1 MELKKY
7 FFAASMLVFTILI
20 PIVSAQQEVNEIQ
33 FLGIKLEEGI
43 GFIVFIISLILFFL
57 TFIAYRRDGRIR
69 FLFVSIAFFLFAVK
83 SFLDSLEL
91 FMEEI
96 AIFGPI
102 SVILEL
108 FVILFFFFGVIKKEG

>member
-1 MELKKY
+1 MELKNLL
-7 FFAASMLVFTILI
+7 FIVSIILVFAGV
-20 PIVSAQQEVNEIQ
+20 PIVTAQQGENEIQ
-33 FLGIKLEEGI
+33 FLGINLEEGI
-43 GFIVFIISLILFFL
+43 GVIVSVISLILFTL
-57 TFIAYRRDGRIR
+57 TFIAYRRDGRKK

>member
-1 MELKKY
+1 
-7 FFAASMLVFTILI
+7 MLVFTILI
-20 PIVSAQQEVNEIQ
+20 PIVSAPQEGNEIR
-33 FLGIKLEEGI
+33 FLGFYLEEGI
-43 GFIVFIISLILFFL
+43 GFVVFIISLILFIL
-57 TFIAYRRDGRIR
+57 TFIAYRRDGRVR
-69 FLFVSIAFFLFAVK
+69 FLFVSIAFFLFALK

>member
-7 FFAASMLVFTILI
+7 FFVASMLVLTILI
-20 PIVSAQQEVNEIQ
+20 PIVIAQQEVNEIQ
-33 FLGIKLEEGI
+33 FSGIQLEEGI